1 MTQELLSGSGM
12 FFFSLTWTKTYKLW
26 NLEIITTQN
35 KIQSINQ
42 AHKADIF
49 ILWFQTK
56 MGTFFNTNYWHMFL
70 SRKILSEVLSIKKY
84 N

>member
-56 MGTFFNTNYWHMFL
+56 MELFL
-70 SRKILSEVLSIKKY
+70 IQIIGICF
-84 N
+84 